1 MTDRFL
7 PIDAAL
13 WSVAVALFAF
23 ALWLTRRDLSV
34 AWDPAVFFGGALAA
48 LFGKGKLPL
57 TGGPVPP
64 EGWDGEPEDLEDAYD
79 PKERLGPDLSWRDLA
94 AWSEPMRAT
103 VARRLAGARVVWLEP
118 PTVAIPDVT
127 PTVTTP
133 EALPTLFSR
142 PDERMV
148 LCASAE
154 AQRALA
160 LLHDDAPLRD
170 RLRAVL
176 LVAPRL
182 DRAWLDA
189 HFTHTAFDVEVARGV
204 PYLTLRAGP
213 DATDQALPDPPL
225 PPSGMATVAVIDLGV
240 LPPELLGDARVG
252 RALAATLAVL
262 S

>member
-23 ALWLTRRDLSV
+23 ALWLTRRDLSLN
-34 AWDPAVFFGGALAA
+34 WDPAVFFGGALAA

-57 TGGPVPP
+57 AEGPVPP
-64 EGWDGEPEDLEDAYD
+64 EGWDGEPEDLEDVYD
-79 PKERLGPDLSWRDLA
+79 PKERLGPDLSWRDVA
-94 AWSEPMRAT
+94 TWSAPVRAT
-103 VARRLAGARVVWLEP
+103 VARRLADVRVVWLEP
-118 PTVAIPDVT
+118 PAVAIAEVEPVI
-127 PTVTTP
+127 TTP
-133 EALPTLFSR
+133 DALPTLFAR
-142 PDERMV
+142 PDERFV

-154 AQRALA
+154 AQRALG
-160 LLHDDAPLRD
+160 LLHDDATLRD

-182 DRAWLDA
+182 DRAWLET
-189 HFTHTAFDVEVARGV
+189 HFTHTAFDVEVSRPV

-213 DATDQALPDPPL
+213 TAAEQLLPEPPV
-225 PPSGMATVAVIDLGV
+225 PPSGMATVAVMDLGV
-240 LPPELLGDARVG
+240 LPPELLGDERVG

-262 S
+262 P